1 MTDTT
6 VVYFDSTMTGAPS
19 LSDTAGALIGVLNA
33 CLQDGFGSV
42 TLGSLVVTDNVATA
56 TYSNGHGFAMQGNT
70 GPVILI
76 AGATPSGLN
85 GRWRVTVTSTTQ
97 FTFATSGISNQTA
110 TGTITAKRAPA
121 GFSKTYSGTNKAA
134 YRADAIAGTRLYL
147 RVDDTGTTNARV
159 RGYETMSDIDTG
171 TGLFPT
177 DAQISG
183 GGYVYKSNGASSSP
197 RSWSLYAD
205 DRIVYLLCD
214 SANDSTWVGGFVF
227 GDIDSYAPGD
237 AYCCALIASQGE
249 SANLCLALLNSS
261 SASYVARSYRQVG
274 SSLASARYSHGK
286 TSSGLG
292 YQGQTYPSPVDNGL
306 HLWPVEAF
314 DSTSVARGLMPGLW
328 NPIHNSDT
336 AHATLF
342 DSVTGLSG
350 ITIKTNRTG
359 GTNYCAAFD
368 LTGPWR

>member
-1 MTDTT
+1 MPDTS
-6 VVYFDSTMTGAPS
+6 VVYFDSTMTGAPA
-19 LSDTAGALIGVLNA
+19 LSGTAGALIGILDA
-33 CLQDGFGSV
+33 CLQDGFGGV

-159 RGYETMSDIDTG
+159 RGYETMSDVDTG

-177 DAQISG
+177 DAQLSG
-183 GGYVYKSNGASSSP
+183 GGYVYKSSAASSAT
-197 RSWSLYAD
+197 RSWSLVSDGRMLYF
-205 DRIVYLLCD
+205 RCD
-214 SANDSTWVGGFVF
+214 PAANASWAGGLAF
-227 GDIDSYAPGD
+227 GDVHSFVAGD
-237 AYCCALIASQGE
+237 AYS
-249 SANLCLALLNSS
+249 ALLMGSTISS
-261 SASYVARSYRQVG
+261 WTFPLSTLNSASGYLPRTALQIG
-274 SSLASARYSHGK
+274 SSVLTIRYSHSV
-286 TSSGLG
+286 SSTMGGSL
-292 YQGQTYPSPVDNGL
+292 QPYPSPAGGLL
-306 HLWPVEAF
+306 HLWPVEVWESAAGY
-314 DSTSVARGLMPGLW
+314 ARGILPGVW
-328 NPIHNSDT
+328 NPLHPAAIVAGIIVDDVPQQPGHTFIGVNWGG
-336 AHATLF
+336 
-342 DSVTGLSG
+342 DS
-350 ITIKTNRTG
+350 
-359 GTNYCAAFD
+359 AAVVLD
-368 LTGPWR
+368 ITGPWR